1 LKHERKKQSVEVI
14 LFKKKKDRMANIAV
28 QRIKREFKEVVK
40 SEEVARCHIKVELIN
55 ESFTELRGE
64 IAGPPDTPY
73 EGGTYVLEIKIP
85 ETYPFNPP
93 KVRFITKIWH
103 PNISSVTGAICLDIL
118 KDQWAA
124 AMTLR
129 TVLLSLQALL
139 AAAEPDDP
147 QDAVV
152 AKQYK
157 ELPDI
162 FKLTATHWSNAYAG
176 APAKVASYD
185 DLVQKLVDMGIQEH
199 NARVALSSSN
209 WELDR
214 ATEQLFAS

>member
-1 LKHERKKQSVEVI
+1 
-14 LFKKKKDRMANIAV
+14 MANIAV

-40 SEEVARCHIKVELIN
+40 SEEVAKCAIKVELVN
-55 ESFTELRGE
+55 DNYTELRGE

-73 EGGTYVLEIKIP
+73 EGGTFVLEIHVP

-152 AKQYK
+152 ARQFK
-157 ELPDI
+157 ENPEM
-162 FKLTATHWSNAYAG
+162 FKLTAQHWAQVYAG
-176 APAKVASYD
+176 GPKHFPDFDAKIKR
-185 DLVQKLVDMGIQEH
+185 LLDMGVEEVCH
-199 NARVALSSSN
+199 VSN
-209 WELDR
+209 EMFEKPADR
-214 ATEQLFAS
+214 ALNRFYYSLTM

>member
-1 LKHERKKQSVEVI
+1 
-14 LFKKKKDRMANIAV
+14 MANIAI
-28 QRIKREFKEVVK
+28 QRIQREFKEVVK
-40 SEEVARCHIKVELIN
+40 SEEVAKCSIKVELLN
-55 ESFTELRGE
+55 DSYTELKGE

-73 EGGTYVLEIKIP
+73 EGGNFILEIKIP

-93 KVRFITKIWH
+93 KVKFLTKIWH

-139 AAAEPDDP
+139 SAAEPDDP

-152 AKQYK
+152 ARQYK
-157 ELPDI
+157 ENNEI
-162 FKLTATHWSNAYAG
+162 FKRTAEHWTNKYAG
-176 APAKVASYD
+176 GPIRDKLYD
-185 DLVQKLVDMGIQEH
+185 DRVAQLKSMGFDEH
-199 NARVALSSSN
+199 KARVSLSTYN
-209 WELDR
+209 WDVER
-214 ATEQLFAS
+214 ATENLLSL